1 MPTYLYC
8 LLGAGSDA
16 PPTLAGV
23 AGAPVRALG
32 AGSLVA
38 WVSDLASPGAPA
50 ATPEHAAAHDAVSQA
65 AVLRGDDVVPARFG
79 QWFESDAAC
88 LSVLSRREPAV
99 LRALAHVRGCVE
111 RRVIV
116 PLRAGE
122 HGATASEA
130 AGRAPQTGG
139 GRGREY
145 LAQLRGEQQREW
157 NVQQRAGTALGL
169 IDQRMAA
176 HVRDTSHWLSML
188 PAATLTIAHLVARGS
203 DAAYAA
209 EIESVLV
216 DEPLRAAVVTGPWA
230 PYSFTGLAN
239 E

>member
-1 MPTYLYC
+1 MPTYLHC

-16 PPTLAGV
+16 PPAMAGV
-23 AGAPVRALG
+23 AGAPIRALG
-32 AGSLVA
+32 TGSLVA
-38 WVSDLASPGAPA
+38 WVSDLASPGGPA

-79 QWFESDAAC
+79 QWFESDEAC
-88 LSVLSRREPAV
+88 LGELSRREPAV

-116 PLRAGE
+116 PLRAAE
-122 HGATASEA
+122 PGATALEA
-130 AGRAPQTGG
+130 GARPPQAGG

-145 LAQLRGEQQREW
+145 LAQLRDEQQREW
-157 NVQQRAGTALGL
+157 NVQQRAGTILGL

-188 PAATLTIAHLVARGS
+188 PAATLTIAHLVVRAS

-209 EIESVLV
+209 ALESVLV
-216 DEPLRAAVVTGPWA
+216 EEPMRSAVVTGPWA
-230 PYSFTGLAN
+230 PYSFTALADD
-239 E
+239 